1 MPTWITIILSLISG
15 IGGAILTIFA
25 NELIFK
31 PILTLN
37 KTEDKF
43 YSHITDLSHHR
54 FIVQNEGMRVANNC
68 TASLTLYDIEQ
79 VDVSN
84 TYKKAIIGPDN
95 FGEEPKTLSFMG
107 LYWAGAGTDS
117 SGKDNPVSI
126 SINKQSCMMIDICS
140 TPKGLNPPLIYICS
154 EWAGIHRINLV
165 VAGKRCYRG
174 QILLTGSN
182 ANHRKI
188 NFRFV
193 PKYDENNSIPTD
205 IDLIIDNVEPE
216 TWPRFFRHFKYGQ

>member
-25 NELIFK
+25 NELLFK
-31 PILTLN
+31 PILTIN

-43 YSHITDLSHHR
+43 YSHITHLFHHR
-54 FIVQNEGMRVANNC
+54 FIVRNEGMRVANNC
-68 TASLTLYDIEQ
+68 TASLTLYSIEQ
-79 VDVSN
+79 VNVYDPD
-84 TYKKAIIGPDN
+84 TKALIGPDN
-95 FGEEPKTLSFMG
+95 FGEEPRTLSFMG

-140 TPKGLNPPLIYICS
+140 TPKGLNPPIINICS
-154 EWAGIHRINLV
+154 EWSSIYRIILV
-165 VAGKRCYRG
+165 VDGKREYKG
-174 QILLTGSN
+174 QILITGSN
-182 ANHRKI
+182 ANPRKI

-193 PKYDENNSIPTD
+193 PKYDENPSIPTD

-216 TWPRFFRHFKYGQ
+216 TWPRFFRHFKPGQ